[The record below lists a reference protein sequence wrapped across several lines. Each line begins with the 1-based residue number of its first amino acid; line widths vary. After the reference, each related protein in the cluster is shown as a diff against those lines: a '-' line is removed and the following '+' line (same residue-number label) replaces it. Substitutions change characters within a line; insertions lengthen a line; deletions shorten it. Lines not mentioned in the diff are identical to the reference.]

1 MPPQADSIFFT
12 LVERRW
18 VTILKHAENY
28 FCQFFFFFH
37 FTPSVL
43 CSHHHGGFLE
53 GMGGGSVSW
62 RPQMHKIFVKLYGFV
77 ESKVGVF
84 FFFFFLNSPNAYSLP
99 I

>member
-1 MPPQADSIFFT
+1 MGYYFKT
-12 LVERRW
+12 RRELFLS
-18 VTILKHAENY
+18 V
-28 FCQFFFFFH
+28 FFFFH

-84 FFFFFLNSPNAYSLP
+84 FFFFE
-99 I
+99 